1 METPAKTGDL
11 DSEKYM
17 DLLRQ
22 VELFETTERNKRLQQ
37 SRKNDENAKKMR
49 PGLLA
54 RVIDIEEDQELLEVL
69 EKTWK
74 TLFSF
79 RNPTEVHII
88 DILNSI
94 LPDCCTFS

>member
-37 SRKNDENAKKMR
+37 SRKK
-49 PGLLA
+49 
-54 RVIDIEEDQELLEVL
+54 
-69 EKTWK
+69 
-74 TLFSF
+74 
-79 RNPTEVHII
+79 
-88 DILNSI
+88 
-94 LPDCCTFS
+94 